1 MGKDSIKNKTL
12 NLLSLCLQA
21 QEKGYDIEFSNHME
35 IISII
40 QLGENKKIEKWLHV
54 YTDMADVEGQ
64 FERVEEFLNG
74 LISDVCT
81 G

>member
-1 MGKDSIKNKTL
+1 MKNRIL

-64 FERVEEFLNG
+64 FRTAEEFLKE
-74 LISDVCT
+74 LISNVCT

>member
-35 IISII
+35 IISIV
-40 QLGENKKIEKWLHV
+40 QWNENQKVKEWLHV
-54 YTDMADVEGQ
+54 YTDIADVEGQ
-64 FERVEEFLNG
+64 FQTVEEFLKE
-74 LISDVCT
+74 LISDVYT